1 MVKIGVAGAYG
12 AFGLKHLDALAN
24 INDVEVVAIF
34 GPNKDKTTTLASERN
49 IAVACNDYADFLKQD
64 IDAVILSTPTQ
75 MHCDQ
80 SVQAMRAGKHTFSEI
95 PMADSLA
102 DAQTMDAVQ
111 KETGMVGMVG
121 HVRRFNPSHQWI
133 KQQIDAGEFNIQQ
146 LDAQTYFFRRTN
158 TNAKGEARSW
168 TDHLLWHH
176 ACHTIDLFLYQTG
189 EVPSEV
195 FGLQGPAHPDLGIAM
210 DMTIGLKTPSGKLC
224 TLSLS
229 FNNDGPFGSFFRYIG
244 DTGTYVANYDDLFDG
259 RQNPIDLSDVA
270 VSNNGI
276 ELIDR
281 EFVAAIQ
288 EGREPNSSFAQGL
301 AVMQVMQLLEYQ
313 MGVLKV

>member
-1 MVKIGVAGAYG
+1 
-12 AFGLKHLDALAN
+12 
-24 INDVEVVAIF
+24 
-34 GPNKDKTTTLASERN
+34 
-49 IAVACNDYADFLKQD
+49 
-64 IDAVILSTPTQ
+64 

-80 SVQAMRAGKHTFSEI
+80 SVQAMQAGKHTFSEI
-95 PMADSLA
+95 PMADCLS
-102 DAQTMDAVQ
+102 DAEKMSAVQ
-111 KETGMVGMVG
+111 AETGVVGMVG

-133 KQQIDAGEFNIQQ
+133 KQRIDAGEFNIQQ
-146 LDAQTYFFRRTN
+146 MDAQTYFFRRTN

-176 ACHTIDLFLYQTG
+176 ACHTLDLFMYQTG
-189 EVPSEV
+189 EIPNQVM
-195 FGLQGPAHPDLGIAM
+195 GLQGPAHPDLGIAM
-210 DMTIGLKTPSGKLC
+210 DMTIGLKTPSGQLC

-244 DTGTYVANYDDLFDG
+244 DTGTYLARYDDLYDG
-259 RQNPIDLSDVA
+259 KDNPIDLNQVA

-281 EFVAAIQ
+281 EFIAAIT

-301 AVMQVMQLLEYQ
+301 AVMKVMQQLEDQ

>member
-1 MVKIGVAGAYG
+1 MIKIGVAGAYG

-24 INDVEVVAIF
+24 IPQAEVVAVF
-34 GPNKDKTTTLASERN
+34 GPNQDKISELAAQRN
-49 IAVACNDYADFLKQD
+49 IPKACTSYEDFLAQD

-75 MHCDQ
+75 MHCEQ
-80 SVQAMRAGKHTFSEI
+80 SVQAMQAGKHTFAEI

-102 DAQTMDAVQ
+102 DAQTMDDIQ
-111 KETGMVGMVG
+111 KQTGVVGMVG

-133 KQQIDAGEFNIQQ
+133 RQKIDAGEFNIQQ
-146 LDAQTYFFRRTN
+146 MDAQTYFFRRTN

-189 EVPSEV
+189 EIPCEV
-195 FGLQGPAHPDLGIAM
+195 MGLQGPAHPELGIAM
-210 DMTIGLKTPSGKLC
+210 DMTIGLKTPTGKLC

-244 DTGTYVANYDDLFDG
+244 DKGTYVARYDDLVDG
-259 RQNPIDLSDVA
+259 YDKPVDLSDVA

-281 EFVAAIQ
+281 EFIEAIEQ
-288 EGREPNSSFAQGL
+288 GREPNSSFAQGL
-301 AVMQVMQLLEYQ
+301 AAMKVMQQLEDQ